1 LADLD
6 ERIVACK
13 EALPFQQWTRD
24 VARRVV
30 AEATLIEQMVRLDDG
45 GPWRMAS
52 VEWQRQLDAARSRV
66 MRPTRAR
73 AEATAVS
80 SDPSIEFGIEL
91 PADPIEALRVLQMQV
106 RGYELPTTL
115 LQDVCALSRAAQEYL
130 NAEEIK
136 PPAAPSAVRPKNMA
150 QAIYWRDQAERAA
163 KLVATAGWQIITRR
177 IADRSWGVVWLKT
190 VCPPEFGPM
199 LDALAKALVAPI
211 RAIQAYI
218 DRGYSAAAWFQ
229 DQETAAKE

>member
-1 LADLD
+1 MADLD

-24 VARRVV
+24 VARHVV
-30 AEATLIEQMVRLDDG
+30 AEATLIEQMVRLDEG
-45 GPWRMAS
+45 GPWHMAA

-66 MRPTRAR
+66 MRPTPAS
-73 AEATAVS
+73 E
-80 SDPSIEFGIEL
+80 
-91 PADPIEALRVLQMQV
+91 ADPVQALRVLQVQV

-115 LQDVCALSRAAQEYL
+115 VQSVCALSRRAQEYL
-130 NAEEIK
+130 NAEETK
-136 PPAAPSAVRPKNMA
+136 PPAEPSAARPKEMV
-150 QAIYWRDQAERAA
+150 QATYWREQAQRAA
-163 KLVATAGWQIITRR
+163 KLVATAGWQIIARR
-177 IADRSWGVVWLKT
+177 IADRAWGVVWLKT

-211 RAIQAYI
+211 RAIQTCI